1 MASEVFKHSMHA
13 VRTIFLK
20 VFLKPERF
28 SPHSLQLHV
37 RNQPNGIT
45 WGWVNHVRILIFG
58 RTNHLI
64 NKCVCVFVRFIRAPA
79 CSWWT
84 VFPMNSSQACQL
96 YCLCTIVRLHP

>member
-20 VFLKPERF
+20 VFLKPESF

-45 WGWVNHVRILIFG
+45 WGWVNHVRI
-58 RTNHLI
+58 
-64 NKCVCVFVRFIRAPA
+64 
-79 CSWWT
+79 
-84 VFPMNSSQACQL
+84 
-96 YCLCTIVRLHP
+96 